1 MSLTADEVTRL
12 ATLKSVRDK
21 LIMGQAVDR
30 VSYNGFETSFKAS
43 DLARV
48 ESEIEKLE
56 RKRDGKHTRQRG
68 ALRFR
73 L

>member
-1 MSLTADEVTRL
+1 MSLTADEATRL

-30 VSYNGFETSFKAS
+30 VSYNGFDTSFKAA
-43 DLARV
+43 DLSRV
-48 ESEIEKLE
+48 EGEIEKLE
-56 RKRDGKHTRQRG
+56 AKASGQSGRARG
-68 ALRFR
+68 AMRFQ